1 MLKEFKAFIMRGNLV
16 EIAVGLV
23 LALAFAAVVASFV
36 GDIITPIIA
45 AIFGQPD
52 FGSLKID
59 IGDSAIAYG
68 RFLNALISF
77 LIVAFVMFLIVK
89 SYNRM
94 AGPKDA
100 TTRPFLVA
108 TLGSAASAA
117 MPRPTNN
124 GVSEATN
131 DGTFATASRQF
142 ASVTPK

>member
-100 TTRPFLVA
+100 TTRPCPYCKTDIAL
-108 TLGSAASAA
+108 
-117 MPRPTNN
+117 
-124 GVSEATN
+124 EATRCPN
-131 DGTFATASRQF
+131 CTSQLEGVAA
-142 ASVTPK
+142 